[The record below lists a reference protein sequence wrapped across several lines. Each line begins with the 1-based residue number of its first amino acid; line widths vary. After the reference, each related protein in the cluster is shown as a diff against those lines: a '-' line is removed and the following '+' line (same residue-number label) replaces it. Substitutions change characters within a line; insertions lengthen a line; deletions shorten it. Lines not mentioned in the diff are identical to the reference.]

1 VEKSSGIAGLWPRI
15 TPRSILGQLTQNCI
29 GNLPEPWKIVI
40 TRYAVA
46 LLKYQQS
53 IRLLELLSM
62 QKHEELLREIEA
74 IRSDVIVES
83 TPDWLL
89 VQVSPFRRRRSDC
102 VKLI

>member
-1 VEKSSGIAGLWPRI
+1 
-15 TPRSILGQLTQNCI
+15 LTQNRI
-29 GNLPEPWKIVI
+29 GTVPEQWKIVI

-53 IRLLELLSM
+53 IRLLEQLSM

-74 IRSDVIVES
+74 IRNDVLVES

-89 VQVSPFRRRRSDC
+89 VQVSPLRHRRSDC
-102 VKLI
+102 VRLI